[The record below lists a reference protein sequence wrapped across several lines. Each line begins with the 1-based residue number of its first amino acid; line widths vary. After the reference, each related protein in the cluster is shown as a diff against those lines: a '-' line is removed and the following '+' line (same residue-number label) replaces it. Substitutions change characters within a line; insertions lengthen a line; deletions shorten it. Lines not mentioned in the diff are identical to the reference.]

1 MSACVLTAEAPR
13 PLSGWGRS
21 DWMSDEPSRVTL
33 LLRDWQRGDARAG
46 ADLAATVYDE
56 LRRLAASRL
65 RHERGNHTLQPTAL
79 VNEAWL
85 KLVDQRAGWQNRG
98 HFFALAAQAMRR
110 ILVDHAR
117 RRQSAKRGSDP
128 LTVPV
133 EDMLDL
139 LPSPLPDDRLLAV
152 DVALTRLA
160 ALDPRQAQVVELR
173 FFAGLSVA
181 DTAQVLDVS
190 PTTVK
195 REWASARAWLFD
207 AIEAPTRG

>member
-1 MSACVLTAEAPR
+1 
-13 PLSGWGRS
+13 
-21 DWMSDEPSRVTL
+21 MSDEPSRVTL
-33 LLRDWQRGDARAG
+33 LLRDWQRGDPRAG
-46 ADLAATVYDE
+46 ADLAVAVYDE

-65 RHERGNHTLQPTAL
+65 RQERGNHTLQPTAL

-85 KLVDQRAGWQNRG
+85 KLVDQHAGWQNRG

-117 RRQSAKRGSDP
+117 RRHSAKRGSDP

-133 EDMLDL
+133 EDVLDL
-139 LPSPLPDDRLLAV
+139 LPSPLPDERLLAV
-152 DVALTRLA
+152 DEALTRLA

-181 DTAQVLDVS
+181 DTAQVLEVS

-207 AIEAPTRG
+207 AVEAPDRG